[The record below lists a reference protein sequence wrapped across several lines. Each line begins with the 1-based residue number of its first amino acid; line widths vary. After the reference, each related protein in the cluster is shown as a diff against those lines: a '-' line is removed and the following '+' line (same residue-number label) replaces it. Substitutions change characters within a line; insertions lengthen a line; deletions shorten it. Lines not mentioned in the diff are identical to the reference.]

1 MLALNAAAL
10 WQGYDALEG
19 LVPVLTTYQTR
30 QVKPKRKND
39 SLNLSVNRFLVMISL
54 KPRINLG
61 DINILLSGAN
71 NLCWSL
77 ASFLSN

>member
-61 DINILLSGAN
+61 DVNILLSGVN
-71 NLCWSL
+71 NLCRFL
-77 ASFLSN
+77 ASFLSE

>member
-19 LVPVLTTYQTR
+19 LAPVLTTYQTM

-39 SLNLSVNRFLVMISL
+39 SLNLLVNRFLVMINL

-61 DINILLSGAN
+61 NINILLSGAN

>member
-10 WQGYDALEG
+10 WQGYDAREG

-39 SLNLSVNRFLVMISL
+39 SFNLSVNRFLVKVDL
-54 KPRINLG
+54 KPGINLG
-61 DINILLSGAN
+61 AINILLSGAN
-71 NLCWSL
+71 ILCWFL

>member
-54 KPRINLG
+54 KPRINL
-61 DINILLSGAN
+61 
-71 NLCWSL
+71 
-77 ASFLSN
+77 

>member
-19 LVPVLTTYQTR
+19 LVPVLTTYQTM

>member
-10 WQGYDALEG
+10 WQGYYAREG
-19 LVPVLTTYQTR
+19 LEPVLTTYQTR

-39 SLNLSVNRFLVMISL
+39 SLNLSVNRFLVKVSL
-54 KPRINLG
+54 KPNINLG
-61 DINILLSGAN
+61 DINILLN
-71 NLCWSL
+71 NVNILFWSH

>member
-10 WQGYDALEG
+10 WQGYDAREG
-19 LVPVLTTYQTR
+19 LEPVLTTYQTR

-39 SLNLSVNRFLVMISL
+39 SLNLSVNRFLVKVDL
-54 KPRINLG
+54 KPNITLG
-61 DINILLSGAN
+61 DSNILLNSVN
-71 NLCWSL
+71 ILFWSH

>member
-10 WQGYDALEG
+10 WQGYDAREG

-77 ASFLSN
+77 ASFLSK

>member
-10 WQGYDALEG
+10 WQGYYAREG
-19 LVPVLTTYQTR
+19 LEPVLTTYQTR

-39 SLNLSVNRFLVMISL
+39 SFNLSVNRFRVKASL
-54 KPRINLG
+54 KPRINVG
-61 DINILLSGAN
+61 NNNILLSGAK